1 MAQSRNER
9 MEGVGRNVAGREGA
23 DSGLS
28 DAVLE
33 SAPANDPAERQ
44 PKGDHN
50 RRLAL
55 FMEPEAFAAEAGISV
70 EQLRDYERTAPDGK
84 FDLEVAQRIGDA
96 LERLE
101 ALIPANEKVI
111 S

>member
-33 SAPANDPAERQ
+33 TALANDPAERQ

-55 FMEPEAFAAEAGISV
+55 FMEPEVFAAEAGISV

-84 FDLEVAQRIGDA
+84 FDLAVAQRIGDA
-96 LERLE
+96 LKRLE